1 MNLVSLVSIAPTR
14 ACRSL
19 CPAHATLDGV
29 RSLLLVAMSVAI
41 LLLTG
46 TRALRAQSTIHV
58 PADQPTIQAAIDAAQ
73 NGDTVLVAPGTYY
86 ENLLVQNKSITV
98 RSDKGAA
105 LTILDGGKKNVVAS
119 IYASVGFNIT
129 LDGFTIQN
137 GATSLSPSNGGIV
150 AYGFATIQNN
160 IIRSNWG
167 YGITVQ
173 GGSVNILNNH
183 VITTAPSASQGYC
196 YVYALNGINLVSNML
211 AGQITQVQTRIS
223 GNLIEGDGTFC
234 SGPGIGVTA
243 TSPVLIENNIVRGTT
258 RGIGVSDG
266 QRADDDVH
274 VIVRQ
279 NLIYNNRYGGLY
291 FDYFPFFGSTPYGV
305 APVTMV
311 ATNNTLYNNV
321 TSGTYYDNTGGGPLA
336 EVVLGDFYSRMAL
349 FNNLIIGNSSVS
361 PVINCSSTGGVSSV
375 NRTPPIFDH
384 NDIYNAQPSS
394 AALFLNDC
402 GYAASFIGLNGN
414 ISANPLFASSTDL
427 HLSRSSPSV
436 DAANNSAFG
445 IADTDPDGNP
455 RVQDAKGIGYPV
467 IDMGAYEASGSQAP
481 AISTLTLT
489 PSTYYQLRP
498 EPITLTA
505 ILRSP
510 SGPVSAPITFLQDD
524 VPLPPVN
531 ADATGTA
538 TISLP
543 KLPAG
548 IYRFTASYA
557 GSTSLSPATS
567 TVVYVRVPAPQ
578 STLVLTP
585 SPNPAA
591 YKQSVTFT
599 ATVTS
604 TASPTSPP
612 SGIVAFTE
620 SASILSNQALVPG
633 TGNTAVATYSTSTLT
648 PGVHNITAT
657 FSPTPRFDGDSQT
670 VQVSITGNSTCGTL
684 VSSANPGTLGQSITF
699 TSSVVNTCGGLAPP
713 TGLVYLSDGTKL
725 IGAVSLTAISGTASA
740 ASFSTSSLTFGTHTL
755 TAAFRLDQGPQTIT
769 AALLQVVNLPTSTGI
784 TASPNPAAP
793 GSSVAITATVKSPS
807 SIPTGTVTILDGAAP
822 IASLPLDAQGNATL
836 NTSAL
841 AIGVH
846 SLSAT
851 YSGDATHT
859 GSTSAPLLETIQL
872 PPDFTLALSNPQL
885 TIQTQHHATT
895 SVTLSSLNGFADSVS
910 LACGTLPQYVSCSF
924 TPSTSAL
931 ASGGSA
937 SVVLSVDT
945 DSVPGYAMRLDP
957 TRRSVA
963 TLAVLL
969 CPVGLLSFVGLRSRV
984 RSRVRLCG
992 LFLAFACIAGIL
1004 NGCGGK
1010 GASGSV
1016 PPVRIPPSATPG
1028 TYTIP
1033 VTATGTTAGI
1043 TRTVQ
1048 LTLTVT
1054 P

>member
-1 MNLVSLVSIAPTR
+1 MNLVTVAPTW

-19 CPAHATLDGV
+19 CCAYATLVGV
-29 RSLLLVAMSVAI
+29 RSPLLLAMIVAI

-46 TRALRAQSTIHV
+46 TSALLAQSTIHV

-86 ENLLVQNKSITV
+86 ENLQVQNKSITV

-105 LTILDGGKKNVVAS
+105 QTILDGGKKNVVANIS
-119 IYASVGFNIT
+119 AGIGFNTT

-137 GATSLSPSNGGIV
+137 GATSLSPSNGGVV

-160 IIRSNWG
+160 VIRENWG
-167 YGITVQ
+167 YGINVQ

-183 VITTAPSASQGYC
+183 IVTTAPSASQGYC
-196 YVYALNGINLVSNML
+196 YVYALNGINMTSSTLP
-211 AGQITQVQTRIS
+211 GQVAPVQTRIS

-234 SGPGIGVTA
+234 SGQGIGVSA
-243 TSPVLIENNIVRGTT
+243 ASPVLIENNTIRGTT
-258 RGIGVSDG
+258 KGIGVSDL
-266 QRADDDVH
+266 QRTDDDVH

-291 FDYFPFFGSTPYGV
+291 FDYFFFQGSTPYGV
-305 APVTMV
+305 APATMV
-311 ATNNTLYNNV
+311 ATNNTLYNNL
-321 TSGTYYDNTGGGPLA
+321 TAGTYYDNTGGGPLA
-336 EVVLGDFYSRMAL
+336 EIVLSDFYSRMAL

-361 PVINCSSTGGVSSV
+361 PVINCSSLAGSGV

-384 NDIYNAQPSS
+384 NNIYNLQHSS

-414 ISANPLFASSTDL
+414 ISANPLFTSSTDL
-427 HLSRSSPSV
+427 HLSPSSPSV
-436 DAANNSAFG
+436 DAANNSAVG
-445 IADTDPDGNP
+445 IAGTDLDGNP
-455 RVQDAKGIGYPV
+455 RLQDSKGIGYPI
-467 IDMGAYEASGSQAP
+467 IDMGAYEASGSQTP
-481 AISTLTLT
+481 ALSTLTLT
-489 PSTYYQLRP
+489 PSTYYQIRP
-498 EPITLTA
+498 DPITLTA

-510 SGPVSAPITFLQDD
+510 SGPVSAPITFLQND

-538 TISLP
+538 TLSLP

-567 TVVYVRVPAPQ
+567 TVVYVRVPASQ

-604 TASPTSPP
+604 TASPASPP

-620 SASILSNQALVPG
+620 GASILSNQTLVPG
-633 TGNTAVATYSTSTLT
+633 TGNTAVATYSISTLP
-648 PGVHNITAT
+648 PGVHSITAT
-657 FSPTPRFDGDSQT
+657 FSPSQKFDGDSQT
-670 VQVSITGNSTCGTL
+670 VQVSVIGNSTCGTL
-684 VSSANPGTLGQSITF
+684 VSSVNPGTLGQPITF
-699 TSSVVNTCGGLAPP
+699 TGSVVNTCGGLAPP
-713 TGLVYLSDGTKL
+713 TGSAYFSDGTKL
-725 IGAVSLTAISGTASA
+725 LGAVPLTATSATASA
-740 ASFSTSSLTFGTHTL
+740 ASFSTSSLALGTHTI
-755 TAAFRLDQGPQTIT
+755 TAAFQLNQSSQNPT
-769 AALLQVVNLPTSTGI
+769 AALLQVVLLPTSTGI
-784 TASPNPAAP
+784 TASPNPATT
-793 GSSVAITATVKSPS
+793 GSNVSITATVKSPS
-807 SIPTGTVTILDGAAP
+807 SIPAGTVTILDGSVSL
-822 IASLPLDAQGNATL
+822 ASLPLDAQGSATL

-841 AIGVH
+841 AVGVH

-851 YSGDATHT
+851 YPGDAAHT

-885 TIQTQHHATT
+885 TIQTQHHTTT
-895 SVTLSSLNGFADSVS
+895 SVTLSSLNGFADTVS
-910 LACGTLPQYVSCSF
+910 LTCGTLPQYVSCSF
-924 TPSTSAL
+924 TPSAPTL

-937 SVVLSVDT
+937 SVALSVDT
-945 DSVPGYAMRLDP
+945 DSVPGYAMHLDP
-957 TRRSVA
+957 TRRSAA
-963 TLAVLL
+963 TLAILL
-969 CPVGLLSFVGLRSRV
+969 CPVGLLSFAGLCSRV
-984 RSRVRLCG
+984 RPGVRLWG
-992 LFLAFACIAGIL
+992 LFAFACLTGIL
-1004 NGCGGK
+1004 SGCGGK
-1010 GASGSV
+1010 SAPVSV
-1016 PPVRIPPSATPG
+1016 PPVSVPPSAAAG
-1028 TYTIP
+1028 TYTVP
-1033 VTATGTTAGI
+1033 VTATGMTTGI